1 MKGRRSNKRDDKQG
15 KRPGSR
21 PGRQANTRSRSRSR
35 SEEPSRPRKT
45 EEAPMEPQAETIR
58 LNRYI
63 ANSGVC
69 SRREADKL
77 IARGLV
83 TVNGQVVTEMGQQV
97 KRNDEVRFEGKKLN
111 PEAKVYILINKPKDM
126 VTTTSDPEG
135 RRTVLDLIEEAC
147 EERVYPVGRL
157 DRNTTGVLLMTND
170 GDLSKK
176 LTHPSSEIRKIYH
189 VFLNKPL
196 EKEHLSLIKKGIELE
211 DGIIQPDEVS
221 YADPIDTTQVGI
233 VIHSGRNRIVRR
245 IFEHLG
251 YTVEKLDRVYFA
263 GLTKK
268 NLPRGKWRFLSKDEI
283 KYLKA
288 GILK

>member
-1 MKGRRSNKRDDKQG
+1 
-15 KRPGSR
+15 
-21 PGRQANTRSRSRSR
+21 
-35 SEEPSRPRKT
+35 
-45 EEAPMEPQAETIR
+45 METQAETIR

-135 RRTVLDLIEEAC
+135 RRTVLDLIEGAC

>member
-1 MKGRRSNKRDDKQG
+1 
-15 KRPGSR
+15 
-21 PGRQANTRSRSRSR
+21 
-35 SEEPSRPRKT
+35 
-45 EEAPMEPQAETIR
+45 MEPQAETIR

-189 VFLNKPL
+189 IFLNKPL